1 VSAEKR
7 SSKTFAALE
16 VRNFRLFFAGQM
28 ISISG
33 TWMQTV
39 AQSWLVLQLTG
50 SSVDLGI
57 AIALQYVP
65 MLLFASY
72 GGLIADRNNKRTIL
86 YCTQTAAGLLAFA
99 LGALVSTHHVTLM
112 GVYILAT
119 LLGVSNL
126 FDNPARQSF
135 VQEMVGREHIANAI
149 SLNSVL
155 MNIGRLIGPGIA
167 AVLIAFVG
175 IAQCFYV
182 NAFSYLGVIVA
193 LYMMNAEEFSPLKTV
208 SREKGQ
214 LRLGLKYAFT
224 TPVLRGVL
232 ISVAI
237 VGTFAYNFTVTLPLL
252 AHDSFH
258 QKTASEYGL
267 FLTAMGVGA
276 VLGGLYIARRSRPT
290 PKLIAVVALGFGFSM
305 SLVALS
311 PNALFATLV
320 LIPTGFFSIAFISTS
335 NATLQLN
342 SSQEMRGRVMSLYV
356 TGFLGTT
363 PIGAPLIGWIISLTN
378 PRVGILVGSLLAI
391 ATGVWL
397 ALSLR
402 NKVTPTLT

>member
-86 YCTQTAAGLLAFA
+86 YCTQTAAGLLALA
-99 LGALVSTHHVTLM
+99 LGVLVSTHHVTLM

-135 VQEMVGREHIANAI
+135 VQEMVGRDHIANAI

-290 PKLIAVVALGFGFSM
+290 
-305 SLVALS
+305 
-311 PNALFATLV
+311 
-320 LIPTGFFSIAFISTS
+320 
-335 NATLQLN
+335 
-342 SSQEMRGRVMSLYV
+342 
-356 TGFLGTT
+356 
-363 PIGAPLIGWIISLTN
+363 
-378 PRVGILVGSLLAI
+378 
-391 ATGVWL
+391 
-397 ALSLR
+397 R
-402 NKVTPTLT
+402 N